1 MPDIGMIELI
11 LIGLVGFLVLGPE
24 RLPEFLGQIAKVVQQ
39 GRSWVNSLKKQ
50 LEYEKHSLTQ
60 PAQDATQGVSESLS
74 EIKQDVEASMKDVSD
89 AVASDAALV
98 EKKDK

>member
-24 RLPEFLGQIAKVVQQ
+24 RLPEFLGQIAGVVRQ
-39 GRSWVNSLKKQ
+39 GKGWVNSLKKQ
-50 LEYEKHSLTQ
+50 LEYEKHSLAQ
-60 PAQDATQGVSESLS
+60 PVESV
-74 EIKQDVEASMKDVSD
+74 KQEVEDSMKSVSD
-89 AVASDAALV
+89 SIAKDAALI